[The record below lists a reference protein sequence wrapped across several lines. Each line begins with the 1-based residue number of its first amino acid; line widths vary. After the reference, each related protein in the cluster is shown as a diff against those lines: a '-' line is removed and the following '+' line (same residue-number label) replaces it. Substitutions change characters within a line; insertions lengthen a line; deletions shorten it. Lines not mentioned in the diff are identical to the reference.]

1 MSYNIFYSKNNKNTK
16 IYVRSVPLTGDDFT
30 SDNLS
35 IAATRQTRL
44 DVILVR
50 TSSSP
55 DCTAD
60 DVEERNRRTLL
71 DTGLCVV
78 LRYADFS
85 VLF

>member
-1 MSYNIFYSKNNKNTK
+1 MSKNIFCSKNNKNTK
-16 IYVRSVPLTGDDFT
+16 IYVRSGPLNGDGFT

-35 IAATRQTRL
+35 IAAARQARL
-44 DVILVR
+44 DVIFVR

-60 DVEERNRRTLL
+60 YVEERNRRTLL